1 MLIINTISSVYNLI
15 FCLRQLTDGTSLA
28 GRQAR
33 LDKPDC
39 SQTSSGFV
47 SYLFQ
52 KVNPAILLI
61 IILTSASLNY
71 SQIFL
76 EKDLES
82 GITYIVNYINS
93 EKFKDLKNGTNDLE
107 LVDSLYKKTLSFYNN
122 DISETLLALTFST
135 LPFIEM
141 PLQIP
146 IIKLNLSVTLPAGP
160 PSKLNEKIENLPKN
174 IFFDSPKTNF
184 GDKDK
189 LAHFFGNAYLAY
201 SIRLFNMSKFLSILV
216 ELFEDAFKVEGQI
229 DYRDF
234 IANTFGYQFGM
245 QLRNDEDYLPSQ
257 ALQAYSIFFM
267 NYFYP

>member
-1 MLIINTISSVYNLI
+1 MLIINIISSVYNLI
-15 FCLRQLTDGTSLA
+15 FLSHRTSLA
-28 GRQAR
+28 GRHAR
-33 LDKPDC
+33 LDKHDFR
-39 SQTSSGFV
+39 QESSALV
-47 SYLFQ
+47 SNLFQ
-52 KVNPAILLI
+52 RINPAILFI
-61 IILTSASLNY
+61 ITLTTVSSSY

-93 EKFKDLKNGTNDLE
+93 EKFKELKNGNNDLE
-107 LVDSLYKKTLSFYNN
+107 LVDSIYKNSLSFYNN

-135 LPFIEM
+135 LPFTEM

-146 IIKLNLSVTLPAGP
+146 IIKINLSATLPAGP
-160 PSKLNEKIENLPKN
+160 PSKLNNKNENLPKN

-234 IANTFGYQFGM
+234 IANTIGYQFGM
-245 QLRNDEDYLPSQ
+245 RLRDDEDYLPSQ
-257 ALQAYSIFFM
+257 ALQTYSILFM
-267 NYFYP
+267 N